1 MPTFSRYFTVLLAFH
16 ATTVRGDEPFSP
28 SETVIVVA
36 GTTEVFAG
44 NEPIEQIGPGSI
56 VRYSLE
62 NGSWLMIPR
71 YGGWVSTENVIAVE
85 SALDHFGRMI
95 ADSPS
100 AQTFQH
106 RGIVHSHLGN
116 YDEAIADFRRAADM
130 DLEDAGLYI
139 NRGVAHQQAGY
150 LRAAIED
157 YTEAIQLDANS
168 ARAYDNR
175 SSALAEL
182 GELQSSLTDSNEA
195 IRLDPEFAEAYNNRG
210 VTYRLLGEFERAI
223 ENYDTAIEHYRSFSS
238 AFANRGYARKQLGQY
253 EHAIVDYEEA
263 IRLAPEA
270 AQAHNDL
277 AWLLATCADEAIRDA
292 TLATEHA
299 AKACELTDMSN
310 GDFLD
315 TLAAAHAA
323 AGEFERAIESGE
335 QAMELIDDDQKLS
348 VQERLELYRGEQAYF
363 EQ

>member
-1 MPTFSRYFTVLLAFH
+1 MPSNSRILSLLLAFH
-16 ATTVRGDEPFSP
+16 ASTLFADESFSP

-44 NEPIEQIGPGSI
+44 NEPIDQIGPGSI

-62 NGSWLMIPR
+62 NGPWLMMPR

-85 SALDHFGRMI
+85 SALDHFGRLI
-95 ADSPS
+95 AESPT

-130 DLEDAGLYI
+130 GLEDAGLYI

-157 YTEAIQLDANS
+157 YTEATRLDADS
-168 ARAYDNR
+168 AGAYDNR

-182 GELQSSLTDSNEA
+182 GELQSSLADSNEA

-210 VTYRLLGEFERAI
+210 VTYRLLGEYERAI
-223 ENYDTAIEHYRSFSS
+223 DDYDAAIEIFREFSA

-253 EHAIVDYEEA
+253 EHGIMDYQEA
-263 IRLAPEA
+263 IQLAPDA

-277 AWLLATCADEAIRDA
+277 AWLLATCADATFRDA
-292 TLATEHA
+292 ALATVHA
-299 AKACELTDMSN
+299 TKACDLTGMAN

-315 TLAAAHAA
+315 TLAAARAA
-323 AGEFERAIESGE
+323 AGEFDLAIESGE
-335 QAMELIDDDQKLS
+335 QAMALIDDDQKLS
-348 VQERLELYRGEQAYF
+348 VQERLELYRSEQAYV
-363 EQ
+363 EE